1 MALVKCPDCER
12 DVSSRAVACPYCG
25 CPISAL
31 AAQYFN
37 EGEQYRVGK
46 GAPQNDE
53 KAVECYQKAA
63 ELGLAEAQNSLGEIY
78 YDFGIMQSEGIAKL
92 IKEIVVQKAAE
103 HGTEFQCYEE
113 AIKWYRKAAE
123 QGYADAQ
130 CNLADMYHY
139 GWGVPEDDEEAVKWY
154 REAAEQGHAD
164 AQCNLADMYRY
175 GFGVPEDDEEAVKWY
190 REAAEQGHAD
200 AQCNLGDMYYLGWGV
215 PEDCEEAA
223 KWYQKAARQG
233 NIAAQKALAKMEP

>member
-78 YDFGIMQSEGIAKL
+78 YDFGIMQSERIAKL

-103 HGTEFQCYEE
+103 HGTESQCYEE

-123 QGYADAQ
+123 QGY
-130 CNLADMYHY
+130 
-139 GWGVPEDDEEAVKWY
+139 
-154 REAAEQGHAD
+154 
-164 AQCNLADMYRY
+164 
-175 GFGVPEDDEEAVKWY
+175 
-190 REAAEQGHAD
+190 AD

>member
-78 YDFGIMQSEGIAKL
+78 YDFGIMQSERIAKL

-103 HGTEFQCYEE
+103 HGTESQCYEE

-130 CNLADMYHY
+130 CNLADMY
-139 GWGVPEDDEEAVKWY
+139 
-154 REAAEQGHAD
+154 
-164 AQCNLADMYRY
+164 RY
-175 GFGVPEDDEEAVKWY
+175 GRGVPEDDEEAVKWY

-200 AQCNLGDMYYLGWGV
+200 AQCNLGDMYCYGLGV